1 MNMQAEQMTVSCHE
15 REIPSFVEKEL
26 ERLYENIHCSVAFF
40 REFRRFKNVSTYIV
54 RKDGQPVTIFLFSC
68 KDWKVRVLNEMINID
83 EQEIRRFADY
93 VFAKFSSV
101 SLISFHAIQT
111 TVGKLPF
118 PCQKCVETEDFSMS
132 LPATREEYTASL
144 GISTRDYIKR
154 YSRKIIRRFPS
165 FTCRC
170 YLDKDIDEQVARAI
184 INMSKAKMENK
195 KKKFAANEREVDG
208 LIRLA
213 KAYGLVHAVL
223 IDGRLCAGSIGYRVG
238 SHHFVFIIAH
248 DSAYDAFRLGTICY
262 YLTICDSIARGSKDF
277 HMGRGW
283 YEYKRRLLGARQEF
297 HRLVIYRSYR
307 HMALQCGYAARTA
320 RDGYVRRLK
329 SWLLHPRRQNSV
341 ISRFAVQLLHVFRKL
356 RPDR

>member
-1 MNMQAEQMTVSCHE
+1 MHAEQVTISCHE

-26 ERLYENIHCSVAFF
+26 ERLYESIHCSVAYF

-54 RKDGQPVTIFLFSC
+54 RKGGRPVTIFLFIC
-68 KDWKVRVLNEMINID
+68 KNRKVRVLNEMINID

-93 VFAKFSSV
+93 VFARFSSV
-101 SLISFHAIQT
+101 ALISFHAVQT
-111 TVGKLPF
+111 TVAQLPF
-118 PCQKCVETEDFSMS
+118 PSQKWVETEDFSMS
-132 LPATREEYTASL
+132 LPSTQEEYTAGL
-144 GISTRDYIKR
+144 GNATRDYIKR

-165 FTCRC
+165 FTCRS

-184 INMSKAKMENK
+184 IDMSKARMESR

-213 KAYGLVHAVL
+213 KMYGLVHAVL
-223 IDGRLCAGSIGYRVG
+223 IDGRLCAGSISYLVG

-248 DSAYDAFRLGTICY
+248 DTAYDAFRLGTICY
-262 YLTICDSIARGSKDF
+262 YLTICESIGRGSKTF

-283 YEYKRRLLGARQEF
+283 YEYKRRLMGVRQEF
-297 HRLVIYRSYR
+297 DRLVIYRSYW
-307 HMALQCGYAARTA
+307 HMGLQGIYATRIA

-329 SWLLHPRRQNSV
+329 SWLLHPRRQNSL
-341 ISRFAVQLLHVFRKL
+341 ISRFAVHVHHVLRKL
-356 RPDR
+356 RPD